1 MGNYLLLPEQEGR
14 DSKLLA
20 WFDKW
25 KPFYNDFGD
34 EHKFED
40 IFGCVSGQSY
50 EVTEEYHNARVD
62 YVFRFCGT
70 KQEVLKDLAEYAYRM
85 VKERPREHLT
95 NKKDPLTEPEDS
107 DQ

>member
-40 IFGCVSGQSY
+40 IFGDFKNREGGVIRFKTGVMDKNFYSEKAIEEIKAMFKG
-50 EVTEEYHNARVD
+50 ELETE
-62 YVFRFCGT
+62 
-70 KQEVLKDLAEYAYRM
+70 
-85 VKERPREHLT
+85 
-95 NKKDPLTEPEDS
+95 
-107 DQ
+107 